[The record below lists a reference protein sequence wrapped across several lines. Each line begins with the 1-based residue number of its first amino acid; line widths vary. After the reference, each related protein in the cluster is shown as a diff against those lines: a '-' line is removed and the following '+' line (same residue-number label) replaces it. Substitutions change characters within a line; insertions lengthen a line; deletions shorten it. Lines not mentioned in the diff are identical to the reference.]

1 MSPPPESP
9 SLRSELVRA
18 FWGFGGLLILIFG
31 AIVVGASIE
40 QEDKLLKRQLGFEL
54 EAYVR
59 HHQAA
64 LEQGIPPP
72 VTSRFIRSHLGT
84 QTLPDSLRELAAD
97 LPDGIH
103 EIEKGIFQGEDFFL
117 AIHSLPRRQE
127 RLYLV
132 YDVRPLDEWLE
143 FEAPSLRVVLIGG
156 LAVAVLGLLGA
167 FLLSRRVL
175 APVTDLEQVVS
186 SHADPERLA
195 AELAECPQPPELAPL
210 STALER
216 SMRRIDAFIER
227 ERKFTRNAS
236 HELRTPVT
244 VIRGAVELLEQ
255 APDERQRERVVGRI
269 RRSIDQME
277 DLIETFLWLARE
289 DEDAGA
295 ADWDTDLEAIVRDVA
310 DHHRPLFDSRR
321 VRLELAV
328 ESTVRVAAPYQ
339 AVSVV
344 VANLVKNALH
354 SSRGGRVRLEAA
366 ATEVRVRDAG
376 PDPAG
381 EPSGRSDQARGF
393 GLPIVEELCRRFD
406 WRWSLAPDPEGGT
419 VATVDFDP
427 SAAGAGPAIER
438 R

>member
-1 MSPPPESP
+1 MTVSPAPESP

-31 AIVVGASIE
+31 VIVVGASTE

-54 EAYVR
+54 DAYVR
-59 HHQAA
+59 DHQAA
-64 LEQGIPPP
+64 IEQGMPPP

-84 QTLPDSLRELAAD
+84 ETLPVPLRELAAD
-97 LPDGIH
+97 LPDGVH
-103 EIEKGIFQGEDFFL
+103 EIEKSFFQGEDYFL
-117 AIHSLPRRQE
+117 AIHSLPRRKE

-132 YDVRPLDEWLE
+132 YDVRPLEEWLQG
-143 FEAPSLRVVLIGG
+143 PSLRVVLIGG

-167 FLLSRRVL
+167 FRLSRRVL

-255 APDERQRERVVGRI
+255 APDEHQRERVVGRI

-277 DLIETFLWLARE
+277 GLIETFLWLARE

-295 ADWDTDLEAIVRDVA
+295 ADWDTDLAAIVREVA

-321 VRLELAV
+321 VQLELAV
-328 ESTVRVAAPYQ
+328 ESTVRVAAPHQ

-344 VANLVKNALH
+344 ISNLVKNALDSTH
-354 SSRGGRVRLEAA
+354 SGRVRLEAA
-366 ATEVRVRDAG
+366 ATEIRVCDSGSGAVGERAG
-376 PDPAG
+376 
-381 EPSGRSDQARGF
+381 SVDQAHGF
-393 GLPIVEELCRRFD
+393 GLTIVEELCQRFD
-406 WRWSLAPDPEGGT
+406 WRWSLTAGSEGGM
-419 VATVDFDP
+419 VAVVDFAP
-427 SAAGAGPAIER
+427 APAA
-438 R
+438 